1 MQLLGKPV
9 IFMDDMPAVAANAL
23 SVVYADFSVAY
34 TIADRVGIQVLRDPY
49 TNKGF
54 VTYYTTQ
61 RVGGDVTNFDGIAIG
76 KVAA

>member
-1 MQLLGKPV
+1 
-9 IFMDDMPAVAANAL
+9 
-23 SVVYADFSVAY
+23 VAY
-34 TIADRVGIQVLRDPY
+34 TICDRVGLQVLRDPY